1 MTYLRGLREPIFQ
14 KSQKGV
20 KNLHNVAKIFS
31 EIQNTNSKLEK
42 QRIIRE
48 NKDNKLFTDTLVFLL
63 SPYVLTGI
71 STKKINKKVQRLV
84 YTDNFDPNRFS
95 WETIK
100 GYLEEHNTGTD
111 KDIARVQDFLYNQ
124 PEDMRDFYIGLITK
138 SLKLGCDAKVINAV
152 IPNLIPTFDVM
163 LANKYFDKP
172 ERVKGDFTITEKLD
186 GFRLATVIHNDEIK
200 FYSRQGQLVDG
211 LVEIEEDIKK
221 LCELENIHNAFFD
234 GELVAKNCE
243 ELSSD
248 ENYKIVTKTARTK
261 GEKRGL
267 KYMIFD
273 TLPYKDF
280 AEQKCTREY
289 HERRRK
295 LDTFAGYLNSSNKH
309 INILPVL
316 YNGSDKDVIMYFLD
330 IARERNKEGIM
341 INLNNGMYE
350 FKRSNTLLKVKV
362 MQDADLKIVDVY
374 EGTGKNKGKLGGI
387 IIEFIHEN
395 NTYQCECGSGF
406 DDNERVR
413 YWNNPSEI
421 IGKIATIQYFEISK
435 NDNGGY
441 GLRFPVWTHRIRDDK
456 TEISMN

>member
-1 MTYLRGLREPIFQ
+1 MQ
-14 KSQKGV
+14 
-20 KNLHNVAKIFS
+20 NVAKIFS

-42 QRIIRE
+42 QRIICE

-63 SPYVLTGI
+63 SPYILTGI
-71 STKKINKKVQRLV
+71 STKKIKKKVSRLV

-124 PEDMRDFYIGLITK
+124 PDEMRDFYISLITK
-138 SLKLGCDAKVINAV
+138 SLKLGCDAKIVNSV

-186 GFRLATVIHNDEIK
+186 GFRLATVVHNNEIK
-200 FYSRQGQLVDG
+200 FYSRQGQLIEG
-211 LVEIEEDIKK
+211 LVEIEEDMKSFCK
-221 LCELENIHNAFFD
+221 ANLIHDGFFD
-234 GELVAKNCE
+234 GELVAVNCE
-243 ELSSD
+243 EISSE

-261 GEKRGL
+261 GIKRGL
-267 KYMIFD
+267 KYQIFD
-273 TLPYKDF
+273 TLSYDEF
-280 AEQKCTREY
+280 VNQSCSLEYRQRREMLNYFNTFQTRDLKY
-289 HERRRK
+289 
-295 LDTFAGYLNSSNKH
+295 

-316 YNGSDKDVIMYFLD
+316 YNGYDKEVIMYFLD

-387 IIEFIHEN
+387 IIEFLHEN

-421 IGKIATIQYFEISK
+421 IGKIATIQYFEVSK